1 MIHGEAEVSI
11 NNDSGA
17 DVFCAFS
24 WLQVRR
30 FKRCKCEAGLLT
42 FTCELSEGTGVW
54 IKKFLQWNKHNYRS
68 SKSLE
73 LKFQQPISCSEYLI
87 VGKYV

>member
-1 MIHGEAEVSI
+1 MVKLRSVLTMTVELMCFVHFLGSR
-11 NNDSGA
+11 SGVT
-17 DVFCAFS
+17 D
-24 WLQVRR
+24 